1 MAMTIGTSAAQ
12 GRRALRRACRS
23 ALARLLDLRAEPSLL
38 VGLTLLA
45 AVPRLVLLT
54 KVPPGLHG
62 DEAWTGLD
70 AQRVLREGWIGPYVG
85 SALGQPAGPLYFAA
99 PFEKLFGPDVLAV
112 RLPMA
117 VLATAT
123 VPLAYL
129 AFRTMFHKTV
139 GVLAAVLLAV
149 SLWHLH
155 YSRIGFMVI
164 SWPLVELFT
173 LWLLYWGIRN
183 GSSYAFAAA
192 GLSFGA
198 GIYTYNAYPVFAL
211 PVAVSLLWFAVPEMR
226 RSLATGAV
234 RPPRRLIVPL
244 VLFFAAAIVAALP
257 MIRYAADSQ
266 NGYLNHHRSVS
277 VFESEDWKSKDTWGK
292 LTFSLS
298 RVRDFYSAVFWKGQP
313 DGADG
318 AGARAMVDRASAI
331 LVGVGLVMLAWKWRS
346 PAVATVLAAF
356 VFIPF
361 ASEFTYHALFR
372 RSLGLVPFLAVI
384 AAVPLAALWDR
395 AEAFAR
401 EWRTIARVAVAG
413 VVGLIGYQSF
423 TYYFSDF
430 PDTSLARFTF
440 AVEIAK
446 ASEYIEQLP
455 EDTYVYFYSARWGF
469 DYETRRYLAP
479 AAQGEDRSTEFGT
492 FDLQRS
498 RETGVAYVL
507 LPPYDQYAGQLVRMY
522 PGGVLTESRHD
533 GAVEFVGYYLPPDAP
548 VP

>member
-1 MAMTIGTSAAQ
+1 MATTIGTSAAQ
-12 GRRALRRACRS
+12 RRWALRWPWRS
-23 ALARLLDLRAEPSLL
+23 AVTRLLDLRAEPSLL
-38 VGLTLLA
+38 VGLTVLA

-54 KVPPGLHG
+54 RIPAGLHG

-70 AQRVLREGWIGPYVG
+70 AERILREGWIGPYVG

-99 PFEKLFGPDVLAV
+99 LFEKLFGPDVLAV

-117 VLATAT
+117 VLATGT
-123 VPLAYL
+123 VPLAYV

-139 GVLAAVLLAV
+139 GVLAALLLAV

-164 SWPLVELFT
+164 SWPLVELLT
-173 LWLLYWGIRN
+173 LWLLYCGVRS
-183 GSSYAFAAA
+183 GSPYAFAAA
-192 GLSFGA
+192 GLSFGV

-211 PVAVSLLWFAVPEMR
+211 PVAASLLWFAVIETKR
-226 RSLATGAV
+226 RLANGSV
-234 RPPRRLIVPL
+234 GPPRRLIVSL
-244 VLFFAAAIVAALP
+244 TLFFVAAVVVALP
-257 MIRYAADSQ
+257 MIRYAADPQ

-292 LTFSLS
+292 LTFSLA

-318 AGARAMVDRASAI
+318 AGAHAMVDRASAI
-331 LVGVGLVMLAWKWRS
+331 LVGVGLVMLASKWRN
-346 PAVATVLAAF
+346 PAAATVLAAF

-395 AEAFAR
+395 AQAFAR

-413 VVGLIGYQSF
+413 VVVLIGYQAF

-446 ASEYIEQLP
+446 ASEYMEQLP
-455 EDTYVYFYSARWGF
+455 EGTYVYFYSARWSF
-469 DYETRRYLAP
+469 DYETRRYLASEVE
-479 AAQGEDRSTEFGT
+479 GEDRSTEFGT

-498 RETGVAYVL
+498 RESSVAYVL
-507 LPPYDQYAGQLVRMY
+507 LSPYEQYAPQLMRMY
-522 PGGVLTESRHD
+522 PGGILTESRHE
-533 GAVEFVGYYLPPDAP
+533 GAVEFVAYYLPPEAP